1 MPCLERFFSNPRKSD
16 RVECV
21 LSCFRGLPLCWY
33 LPNSPD
39 RVDPRP
45 GSPAA
50 SGFFAYGFDQCIQP
64 WAVGRGL
71 AQTYRRRDPPPRS
84 AAAIRRSA
92 QVDPP
97 RSILDPA
104 IRSGDP
110 RSGDPISCALGDP
123 IRRSALGDPISC
135 ALGDPAIRDPRS
147 AILDPRSA
155 VRRWTSKVEQAIR
168 GGRQKSSRRSGPGSP
183 GDRVI

>member
-71 AQTYRRRDPPPRS
+71 AQTYRRRRRRPGRSDPRS
-84 AAAIRRSA
+84 AALVDPILGPPPWSIRR
-92 QVDPP
+92 
-97 RSILDPA
+97 R
-104 IRSGDP
+104 
-110 RSGDPISCALGDP
+110 
-123 IRRSALGDPISC
+123 
-135 ALGDPAIRDPRS
+135 RDPRS
-147 AILDPRSA
+147 AIRGPAVDVKSRSA
-155 VRRWTSKVEQAIR
+155 VR
-168 GGRQKSSRRSGPGSP
+168 GGRQKSSRRSAVDVKSRAGDPIQVPPAIGSYSWLSAP
-183 GDRVI
+183 ETARRARRPVAG